1 MERLTHSETGRL
13 AATHCGAAGREKRL
27 LPHPSGVFERWMVSG
42 KFYYKSG
49 QERAGWERVDRG
61 IDDGR

>member
-1 MERLTHSETGRL
+1 
-13 AATHCGAAGREKRL
+13 
-27 LPHPSGVFERWMVSG
+27 MVSG

-61 IDDGR
+61 IDDGTVEVAGRAFQPVREVGRQRMGNE